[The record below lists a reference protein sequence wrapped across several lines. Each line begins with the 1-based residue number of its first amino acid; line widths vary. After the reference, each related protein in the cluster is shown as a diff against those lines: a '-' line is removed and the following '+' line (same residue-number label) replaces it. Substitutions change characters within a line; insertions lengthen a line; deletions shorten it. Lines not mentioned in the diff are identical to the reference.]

1 MGLTPVVAFGGEHAD
16 IYQRR
21 LHSLLLTDNPGFVSD
36 TLLVMLDGHHDAI
49 KTGERIR
56 VSLGWQ
62 EDQSV
67 WDMGEFV
74 VNKISPQYFPTRLK
88 ITATA
93 TALHIN
99 SPNKSRHSE
108 SYTDNTVAD
117 IVQRVSTRMGLSARI
132 HHSLKD
138 KVIVHI
144 DQKDES
150 DLSFLQRVA
159 GYYDAVVK
167 IIDNAVI
174 MAPRGQSNT
183 FSGNPAPIVA
193 LVLPEHPNSAPY
205 NGLIQLAVDVPERE
219 QFKGVKV
226 DYYDQASASIQ
237 TVQVGNAPFYQVPGR
252 YLDHTNAKQQAHTEL
267 NRIKRQS
274 LQCHFTVPGNPQI
287 LAEGLMTINGAGS
300 RVDGLWCCDQVVHE
314 FIVGEGF
321 VTRGRAGAVCV

>member
-1 MGLTPVVAFGGEHAD
+1 MGLTPVVAFGGEHAE

-21 LHSLLLTDNPGFVSD
+21 LHSLLLTDNPGFTSD
-36 TLLVMLDGHHDAI
+36 TLILMVAGHHDSI

-62 EDQSV
+62 EDQSL

-74 VNKISPQYFPTRLK
+74 VNKISPLYFPTRLK

-99 SPNKSRHSE
+99 SPNKARHSE
-108 SYTDNTVAD
+108 SYTDKTLAE
-117 IVQRVSTRMGLSARI
+117 IVKRVSGRMGLSVRI
-132 HHSLKD
+132 HNRLKD
-138 KVIVHI
+138 NVIVHI

-159 GYYDAVVK
+159 CYYDAVVK
-167 IIDNAVI
+167 IVEQTVI
-174 MAPRGQSNT
+174 VAPRGQSNT
-183 FSGNPAPIVA
+183 LSGNPAPIVA

-226 DYYDQASASIQ
+226 DYYDQDSASIQ

-252 YLDHTNAKQQAHTEL
+252 YLDQANAKQQAHTEL

-287 LAEGLMTINGAGS
+287 MAEGTIRISGAGA
-300 RVDGLWCCDQVVHE
+300 RVDGLWSCDQVVHE

-321 VTRGRAGAVCV
+321 VTRGRSGAVV